1 MHTGG
6 PAAVPTPGPTTARAA
21 TPTARRIALWR
32 AVAVGALIALVA
44 LGLGWELWWAP
55 LPGGQG
61 RLALKVLPL
70 CLPLPGLL
78 KHRLYTYRWTSLL
91 VWLYVLEGLVRATSD
106 HGPSAALAAVEA
118 ALSALLFAACAVYVR
133 LRLRH
138 GRETAG
144 TPIEHGKTGLA

>member
-1 MHTGG
+1 MH
-6 PAAVPTPGPTTARAA
+6 TTARAGV
-21 TPTARRIALWR
+21 PTARRLARWR
-32 AVAVGALIALVA
+32 AVAVAALIALIA

-55 LPGGQG
+55 LPAGQG

-91 VWLYVLEGLVRATSD
+91 VWLYMLEGLVRATSD
-106 HGPSAALAAVEA
+106 HGPSAALAAVEVV
-118 ALSALLFAACAVYVR
+118 LSALLFAACAVYVR

-138 GRETAG
+138 GRDTGGE
-144 TPIEHGKTGLA
+144 PIEGGEAGVA